1 MEVFLTDTL
10 NQIKQKGLY
19 RTFQFLESAPG
30 PVVMING
37 KKVIQFS
44 SNNYLGLAD
53 HPVLKKA
60 AKDAV
65 EKYGVGVGA
74 SRLITG
80 NIELYGKL
88 EGRMA
93 RFKHTESAL
102 IFPTGYQA
110 NVGTITALLGPDD
123 VIFSDALNHASII
136 DGCRLSG
143 AQIMVYPHRDLAS
156 LEKIIRKAPKAR
168 NRMIITDGIFSMDG
182 TIAPLPE
189 LVALARHYGCWLMVD
204 EAHATGVLGKQGRGT
219 AEFFGME
226 EEVDIQMGTFS
237 KALGSLGGYIAGSR
251 KLIEFL
257 TNKCRSLIYTTG
269 LPPAV
274 LAVNQAAI
282 DLVKKGSKL
291 REKIRE
297 KANFFRKE
305 LNKLGYNTVNSETQ
319 IIPVLIGDNDLTM
332 EFSQYLFRKGI
343 FAQGIR
349 PPTVPKGLS
358 RIRISIMATHKWED
372 LQYGI
377 EIFEKAGKKFGII

>member
-1 MEVFLTDTL
+1 
-10 NQIKQKGLY
+10 
-19 RTFQFLESAPG
+19 
-30 PVVMING
+30 
-37 KKVIQFS
+37 
-44 SNNYLGLAD
+44 
-53 HPVLKKA
+53 
-60 AKDAV
+60 
-65 EKYGVGVGA
+65 
-74 SRLITG
+74 
-80 NIELYGKL
+80 
-88 EGRMA
+88 
-93 RFKHTESAL
+93 
-102 IFPTGYQA
+102 
-110 NVGTITALLGPDD
+110 
-123 VIFSDALNHASII
+123 
-136 DGCRLSG
+136 
-143 AQIMVYPHRDLAS
+143 
-156 LEKIIRKAPKAR
+156 
-168 NRMIITDGIFSMDG
+168 
-182 TIAPLPE
+182 
-189 LVALARHYGCWLMVD
+189 
-204 EAHATGVLGKQGRGT
+204 
-219 AEFFGME
+219 ME